1 MSRLLFPPMDP
12 TNLAIIA
19 SDPLARAG
27 LASRFADE
35 ADVYVTTQR
44 GPIEA
49 DLIIQ
54 DGLVDVAVW
63 DIGWG
68 VADSLPDLAEL
79 MVPVLVLVAEAEDV
93 AAAIAAGARGVLS
106 RNADVDVLISAV
118 NALVAGLLVLSPLY
132 LDEVWRN
139 RPVTPQLSLS
149 DPLTNREQSVLSLVA
164 EGMTNRAIAHQLS
177 ISEHT
182 VKFHVNSIMT
192 KLDAQSR
199 TEAVVQATRAGLIA
213 L

>member
-1 MSRLLFPPMDP
+1 MVRLSFAPMDP

-19 SDPLARAG
+19 ADPLARAG

-35 ADVYVTTQR
+35 IAVNVATQR
-44 GPIEA
+44 SPVEA
-49 DLIIQ
+49 DQILQ

-68 VADSLPDLAEL
+68 VADSLPDLSEL
-79 MVPVLVLVAEAEDV
+79 LVPVLVLVAETEDV
-93 AAAIAAGARGVLS
+93 SAAIAAGARGVLS
-106 RNADVDVLISAV
+106 RNADVEILISAL
-118 NALVAGLLVLSPLY
+118 NSLVSGLLVLSPLY

-139 RPVTPQLSLS
+139 RPVTPLLSIT
-149 DPLTNREQSVLSLVA
+149 DPLTNREQSVLNLVA